1 MTARPGERDWNLS
14 EDLRPLEETAGL
26 PTRNLLGWARA
37 TTLTKDQVVFLE
49 SADIMEDQFASKFE
63 QFQYNVNLF
72 EKVSFALSKTEEK
85 VKIAPMTKKTS
96 GFISPSLLDV
106 R

>member
-1 MTARPGERDWNLS
+1 
-14 EDLRPLEETAGL
+14 
-26 PTRNLLGWARA
+26 
-37 TTLTKDQVVFLE
+37 
-49 SADIMEDQFASKFE
+49 MEDQFASKFE